1 MIRDMLFF
9 GLWGLVGD
17 RPRIIGKLHDLGVV
31 HLHEE
36 PLEYVSPETAAEMK
50 ILRGKA
56 LGLLE
61 SLGWSEWVSIPREVL
76 EEERVLLSTSDET
89 MIEAV
94 EESLDSFSARL
105 SGKLRMK
112 ADLEIKLNSIK
123 GALRTISHFDTFIRD
138 NARSG
143 LEISI
148 WWAQKASIPEPAARI
163 RKIVRDKNPLEKG
176 DRIPYLLRVTPGG
189 ERILAIAYPPEFREV
204 VREILLSEQCIPWML
219 PGDYESMTFRE
230 ALPLMEAALEEI
242 PRGIDGI
249 DRNLK
254 AARREWGPK
263 LGALYVIL
271 DEKVEEA
278 LVESGSET
286 RGEVFRLSGWV
297 PADEKDEL
305 ATRLKTEF
313 GERLFLRWRE
323 PQPGEWPEVP
333 TSLKNPRYFQP
344 FELFLKLMPVISY
357 KGLDPTVL
365 IGLFFPLFGGC
376 MVGDMGYG
384 LVIGVLGFWLRRKDG
399 QPIMKDVGCILLY
412 LAAWSIFWG
421 AAYGEVFGDLGH
433 RFFHLEPLWLERSQ
447 VVLPVMAFTVGLGFA
462 HVFLGFLMG
471 VVQGLRM
478 GQRHL
483 WMERLGNVVVF
494 LALLSVMVQ
503 VKGWLPG
510 RLFTIPVTLLVLGL
524 VLLLAGGG
532 MGGLVEALGSV
543 GNVLSYVRIA
553 AIGLSSAILAT
564 VANSFV
570 DSLGVTFFG
579 VFMALAIHLLN
590 FALAVAGSSLH
601 SARLQYVEFLGKFH
615 AGGGTLYKPFSRRE
629 PGLWKRH

>member
-36 PLEYVSPETAAEMK
+36 PMGFVSPETAAKMK
-50 ILRGKA
+50 ILRGKT

-61 SLGWSEWVSIPREVL
+61 NLGWSEWGSIPREVL
-76 EEERVLLSTSDET
+76 EEERALLSSSDET

-105 SGKLRMK
+105 SGKARMK

-123 GALRTISHFDTFIRD
+123 GALRTISHFETFIRD

-143 LEISI
+143 LEVSL
-148 WWAQKASIPEPAARI
+148 WWAQKAGITEPVARI
-163 RKIVRDKNPLEKG
+163 RKKVKEKNPLEKG
-176 DRIPYLLRVTPGG
+176 EGVPYLLRVTTGG
-189 ERILAIAYPPEFREV
+189 ERVLAMAYPHEFREV
-204 VREILLSEQCIPWML
+204 VRKIFLSEQCVPWML
-219 PGDYESMTFRE
+219 PGDYEGMTFRE

-242 PRGIDGI
+242 PGEINEI
-249 DRNLK
+249 DRNLQ

-263 LGALYVIL
+263 LGALYMIL

-297 PADEKDEL
+297 PADEKAEL
-305 ATRLKTEF
+305 TARLKAEF

-323 PQPGEWPEVP
+323 PQPGEWTEVP
-333 TSLKNPRYFQP
+333 TSLKNPRYFRP

-384 LVIGVLGFWLRRKDG
+384 LVIGSLGLWFRRKAG
-399 QPIMKDVGCILLY
+399 RPIMKDVGCILLY

-421 AAYGEVFGDLGH
+421 AAYGEIFGDLGH

-471 VVQGLRM
+471 VVQGLRT

-483 WMERLGNVVVF
+483 WLERLGNTVVF

-510 RLFTIPVTLLVLGL
+510 RLFSVPVTLLVVGL

-553 AIGLSSAILAT
+553 AIGLSSAILAM

-615 AGGGTLYKPFSRRE
+615 SGGGTLYKPFSRRE

>member
-1 MIRDMLFF
+1 MLFF

>member
-1 MIRDMLFF
+1 
-9 GLWGLVGD
+9 
-17 RPRIIGKLHDLGVV
+17 
-31 HLHEE
+31 
-36 PLEYVSPETAAEMK
+36 
-50 ILRGKA
+50 
-56 LGLLE
+56 
-61 SLGWSEWVSIPREVL
+61 
-76 EEERVLLSTSDET
+76 
-89 MIEAV
+89 
-94 EESLDSFSARL
+94 
-105 SGKLRMK
+105 
-112 ADLEIKLNSIK
+112 
-123 GALRTISHFDTFIRD
+123 
-138 NARSG
+138 
-143 LEISI
+143 
-148 WWAQKASIPEPAARI
+148 
-163 RKIVRDKNPLEKG
+163 
-176 DRIPYLLRVTPGG
+176 
-189 ERILAIAYPPEFREV
+189 
-204 VREILLSEQCIPWML
+204 ML
-219 PGDYESMTFRE
+219 PGDYESMSFRE
-230 ALPLMEAALEEI
+230 ALPLMEAALGEI
-242 PRGIDGI
+242 PRGIDEI

-399 QPIMKDVGCILLY
+399 RRIMKDVGCILLY

-570 DSLGVTFFG
+570 DSLGITFFG

>member
-399 QPIMKDVGCILLY
+399 RRIMKDVGCILLY

>member
-105 SGKLRMK
+105 SGKSRMK

-138 NARSG
+138 NTRSG

-176 DRIPYLLRVTPGG
+176 DGIPYLLRVTPGG

-219 PGDYESMTFRE
+219 PGDYESMSFRE

-242 PRGIDGI
+242 PRGIDEI

-399 QPIMKDVGCILLY
+399 RRIMKDVGCILLY

-570 DSLGVTFFG
+570 DSLGITFFG